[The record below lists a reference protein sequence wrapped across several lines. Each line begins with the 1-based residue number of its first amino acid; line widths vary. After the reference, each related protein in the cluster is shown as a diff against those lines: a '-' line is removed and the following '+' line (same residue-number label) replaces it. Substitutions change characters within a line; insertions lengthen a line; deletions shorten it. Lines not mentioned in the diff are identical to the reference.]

1 MIKAVIF
8 DLGGVLID
16 YPADGMRAYYTK
28 HLGVKERVFLDEFKN
43 LEEDFQK
50 GKISEK
56 HLWGKIC
63 KKLKI
68 NTPKSNSLWLN
79 GFKSAYEE
87 KKEIFVFANLLKTR
101 GFLIGLL
108 SNTEVPVMNFI
119 KNRRIYKCID
129 KMTCSCDVGFRKP
142 EREIYELAL
151 KRLGV
156 RPEESIFVDDIKKY
170 VEKAGKIGINSI
182 LFSNT
187 GQVIKDISEIIR
199 EKNKIL
205 L

>member
-16 YPADGMRAYYTK
+16 YPADGMRAYYAK
-28 HLGVKERVFLDEFKN
+28 YLRVGEKAFFGEFKK
-43 LEEDFQK
+43 LEGDFQK
-50 GKISEK
+50 GKISER

-63 KKLKI
+63 RKLKVS
-68 NTPKSNSLWLN
+68 TPKSNSLWIN
-79 GFKSAYEE
+79 GFKSAYKE
-87 KKEIFVFANLLKTR
+87 KKEIFIFANLLKTR

-119 KNRRIYKCID
+119 KSRKIYKCID
-129 KMTCSCDVGFRKP
+129 KMTCSCEAGFRKP

-156 RPEESIFVDDIKKY
+156 KPEESIFVDDIKEY
-170 VEKAGKIGINSI
+170 VEKARKIGINSI
-182 LFSNT
+182 LFSNAR
-187 GQVIKDISEIIR
+187 QVIKDTSEIIR
-199 EKNKIL
+199 EKNKIFL
-205 L
+205 

>member
-1 MIKAVIF
+1 MVKAVIF
-8 DLGGVLID
+8 DLGGVLVD
-16 YPADGMRAYYTK
+16 YPADGMRAYYAK
-28 HLGVKERVFLDEFKN
+28 HLGVKRGVFLNEFKN

-56 HLWGKIC
+56 HLWDKIC
-63 KKLKI
+63 RKLKI
-68 NTPKSNSLWLN
+68 STPESNSLWLD
-79 GFKSAYEE
+79 GFKSAYKE

-108 SNTEVPVMNFI
+108 SNTKVPVMNFI

-129 KMTCSCDVGFRKP
+129 KMTCSCEAGFRKP

-151 KRLGV
+151 KKLGV
-156 RPEESIFVDDIKKY
+156 KPVESIFVDDIKEY

-187 GQVIKDISEIIR
+187 RQVIKDISEIIR
-199 EKNKIL
+199 EKNKIFL
-205 L
+205 

>member
-8 DLGGVLID
+8 DLGGVLVD
-16 YPADGMRAYYTK
+16 YPADGMRAYYAK
-28 HLGVKERVFLDEFKN
+28 YLGVEEKAFFGEFKN

-56 HLWGKIC
+56 RLWEKVC
-63 KKLKI
+63 RKLKV
-68 NTPKSNSLWLN
+68 NTPESNSLWIN
-79 GFKSAYEE
+79 GFKSSYKE
-87 KKEIFVFANLLKTR
+87 KKEIFAFADLLKAK

-108 SNTEVPVMNFI
+108 SNTEPPVVNFI

-129 KMTCSCDVGFRKP
+129 KMTCSCEAGFRKP

-156 RPEESIFVDDIKKY
+156 KPEESIFVDDIKEY

-187 GQVIKDISEIIR
+187 GQVIKDISKIIR

-205 L
+205 F